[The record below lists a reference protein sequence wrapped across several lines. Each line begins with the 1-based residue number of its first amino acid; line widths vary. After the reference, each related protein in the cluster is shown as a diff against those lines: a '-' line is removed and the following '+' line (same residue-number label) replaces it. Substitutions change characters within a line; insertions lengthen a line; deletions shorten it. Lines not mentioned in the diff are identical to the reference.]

1 MCNHLYQVFVKHIL
15 LQSSLVV
22 FSMRCPS
29 FLVSKG
35 RGFFVWKIYFEFK
48 EMIELKK
55 AKLNKQKNLV
65 NQGFFNLFLC
75 PLHAFVRNLL
85 IKNNQK
91 Y

>member
-1 MCNHLYQVFVKHIL
+1 GICSVCNHLYQVFVKHIL

-55 AKLNKQKNLV
+55 SEIKAKK
-65 NQGFFNLFLC
+65 
-75 PLHAFVRNLL
+75 P
-85 IKNNQK
+85 
-91 Y
+91 

>member
-1 MCNHLYQVFVKHIL
+1 MCDHLYQVFVKLIL

-65 NQGFFNLFLC
+65 NQGFFLSISM
-75 PLHAFVRNLL
+75 PPA
-85 IKNNQK
+85 
-91 Y
+91 

>member
-22 FSMRCPS
+22 FYMRCPS

-55 AKLNKQKNLV
+55 SEIKAKK
-65 NQGFFNLFLC
+65 
-75 PLHAFVRNLL
+75 P
-85 IKNNQK
+85 
-91 Y
+91 